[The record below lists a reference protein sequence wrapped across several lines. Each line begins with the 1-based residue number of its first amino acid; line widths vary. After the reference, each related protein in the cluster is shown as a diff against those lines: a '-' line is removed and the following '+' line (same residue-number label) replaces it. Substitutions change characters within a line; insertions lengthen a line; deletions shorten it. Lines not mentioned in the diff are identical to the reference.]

1 MNMENAESQS
11 APRYVVI
18 RHRFDSET
26 NHYRWMPEVTFDNKR
41 KWKKYLKKKSADLE
55 LRKNSGLT
63 QQKEELSGYIIN
75 PKEKSRANI
84 LIIKIIKIFGKKQY
98 LPGYESGYAEYEE
111 YKAEIEAKSQI
122 LNQLDLHT
130 DVFGLQEL
138 MNSIEATLAA

>member
-41 KWKKYLKKKSADLE
+41 KWKKYLKKESADLE

-75 PKEKSRANI
+75 PKEKSRTKT
-84 LIIKIIKIFGKKQY
+84 LIIKIVKIFGKKQY

-111 YKAEIEAKSQI
+111 YKAEIEAKS
-122 LNQLDLHT
+122 
-130 DVFGLQEL
+130 
-138 MNSIEATLAA
+138 